1 MKLNNKGFAIST
13 VMYLIL
19 VAAVIL
25 ITLTL
30 SLLSSR
36 KLILD
41 KIRNESKENIY
52 NVYDITYRQA
62 LETLKQEYLDYLNT
76 NNITTTKS
84 IKIGDLET
92 SIDSNIIN
100 GYNLNDKY
108 LTNIGSSIYL
118 GKSKTITD
126 ISTTQDKFIDIYGAK
141 IYGNSYQQTYTG
153 KNLLNFYDRT
163 KGTLSGVNNTT
174 QRDFEFDKYYVSLSA
189 NNYAYSRVKSYSLEG
204 DEWHLTTKDS
214 AYGLAFPVK
223 VEPNTTYA
231 LSGEASGTLGIG
243 LYDSEGN
250 FLNYVARLFSPSD
263 ETIISHFTKSFTT
276 PDNCYIITIVLRPEA
291 NVEGIYKNI
300 QLEKG
305 STATEYEPYVGGTP
319 SPNPEYPQEVKSVG
333 DLVTD
338 TSDANYG
345 KYKIPIKISSK
356 NLIDTSKLSYG
367 IIKSDGSIEEV
378 NWYMYTDYIE
388 VSGDYLTYSKTGKT
402 SSSLRNFNFY
412 DKDKVFI
419 SGGIQKTDEEGSD
432 YYTIDIPEGAK
443 YFRLNVA
450 PSYVDKAMVE
460 LGNNYTGYEPSIN
473 TINIYL
479 NEPLRKIRNS
489 ADYVDFANNK
499 TVRSVY
505 EYAFNGNNNWDG
517 GWEGSSGWGGTNTVG
532 LYVYFRVTGNPKPLK
547 DGWPVTYNNYFCRL
561 QYGAYNTDIVGANMS
576 YDSSYYGMRISRA
589 LLAKYGSD
597 ISATSAFKQWITEK
611 YNSGNP
617 VKFTYELAN
626 PAEETLNIN
635 HISYGEYS
643 NISVDTSM
651 QPTNMEFTVI
661 EKIKEI

>member
-126 ISTTQDKFIDIYGAK
+126 ISTTQDKFIDIYDAK
-141 IYGNSYQQTYTG
+141 IYGNSEQDIYTG
-153 KNLLNFYDRT
+153 KNLFDINALKSRT
-163 KGTLSGVNNTT
+163 NIVDSNNNIVVPNGPWTYNTRIKLSEITPKLIAGETYIISLDST
-174 QRDFEFDKYYVSLSA
+174 HSEVSLHSIYLS
-189 NNYAYSRVKSYSLEG
+189 NGTRWTNGNSLQMTE
-204 DEWHLTTKDS
+204 
-214 AYGLAFPVK
+214 
-223 VEPNTTYA
+223 A
-231 LSGEASGTLGIG
+231 LLNSNVYFYVVQGESG
-243 LYDSEGN
+243 N
-250 FLNYVARLFSPSD
+250 
-263 ETIISHFTKSFTT
+263 TIIS
-276 PDNCYIITIVLRPEA
+276 NLQI
-291 NVEGIYKNI
+291 
-300 QLEKG
+300 EKG
-305 STATEYEPYVGGTP
+305 STATSYEPYVGGTP
-319 SPNPEYPQEVKSVG
+319 SPNPEYPQEIRSVG
-333 DLVTD
+333 ELVTD
-338 TSDANYG
+338 TNDSNYG

-367 IIKSDGSIEEV
+367 IIKSDGSTEEV

-460 LGNNYTGYEPSIN
+460 LGNNYTGYEPSVN

-479 NEPLRKIRNS
+479 NEPLRKIG
-489 ADYVDFANNK
+489 DYVDSTDLASNK
-499 TVRSVY
+499 VVRNIY
-505 EYAFNGNNNWDG
+505 EYIFTGNERWSG
-517 GWEGSSGWGGTNTVG
+517 GSTSTSGWGGTNTVG
-532 LYVYFRVTGNPKPLK
+532 FYQYFTGINGNLIFNPSYLPINKSSSL
-547 DGWPVTYNNYFCRL
+547 NNYFKNGF
-561 QYGAYNTDIVGANMS
+561 GAYAINTQLAGFTDT
-576 YDSSYYGMRISRA
+576 YYNIRITRSI
-589 LLAKYGSD
+589 LENYGSSNASD
-597 ISATSAFKQWITEK
+597 AENQNAFKAWLKDK
-611 YNSGNP
+611 YDSGNP
-617 VKFTYELAN
+617 VKVYYQLAD
-626 PAEETLNIN
+626 PAEDTLSAN
-635 HISYGEYS
+635 HTSYGEYT